1 VQIDRYYAGFLGQ
14 PLVIYYD
21 RKSITNQRRF
31 EMGKTKGSASKNDTS
46 KETVLYMA
54 LELSQNKWKLGF
66 SDGKKMRFIS
76 IAARVLERLHEEIEK
91 AKLKFNLQG
100 DVGIVSCYEA
110 GRDCF
115 RMHRYLLS
123 WGIGNVEVDS
133 SSIEVN
139 RRKRRTK
146 TDRIDA
152 RKLLQMLM
160 RYHGGERKTK
170 TDRIDARKLLQ
181 MLMRYHGG
189 ERKLW
194 SVVKVP
200 SVEAEDG
207 RQLNRELEA
216 LNKERTMHRS
226 RIRGLLIQQGLE
238 VRNPS
243 GKRFLEELA
252 CLRTWDGKALSE
264 DLKKRVVREY
274 ERLKMVEEQMKTLRK
289 ERERKVRSM
298 ATPSLRKV
306 VQLRTLY
313 GIGNTSSWDFVMEMF
328 GWREFRNRKEV
339 GAFPGLTPTPYDS
352 GGRRREQGISKTG
365 RGRIRALS
373 IQISWAGLRFQ
384 PASKLARW
392 FWERFG
398 HGGKRMRKIGIVA
411 VARKLLIDLWRY
423 LEYGVLPEGARL
435 RSAI

>member
-1 VQIDRYYAGFLGQ
+1 MEKTEGT
-14 PLVIYYD
+14 P
-21 RKSITNQRRF
+21 RKNSS
-31 EMGKTKGSASKNDTS
+31 TKKA
-46 KETVLYMA
+46 VLHLA
-54 LELSQNKWKLGF
+54 FELSERKWKLGF
-66 SDGKKMRFIS
+66 SDGRKMRFKS
-76 IAARVLERLHEEIEK
+76 MVARNLEQIHEEIEK
-91 AKLKFNLQG
+91 AEERFKLEG
-100 DVGIVSCYEA
+100 EIRIVSCYEA
-110 GRDCF
+110 GRDGF
-115 RMHRYLLS
+115 WLHRYLLS
-123 WGIGNVEVDS
+123 CAIENVVVDS

-139 RRKRRTK
+139 RRRRRTK

-160 RYHGGERKTK
+160 RYHGGEK
-170 TDRIDARKLLQ
+170 
-181 MLMRYHGG
+181 
-189 ERKLW
+189 KLW
-194 SVVKVP
+194 SVVNVP

-252 CLRTWDGKALSE
+252 SLRTWNGKALPE
-264 DLKKRVVREY
+264 DLRKRVVREY
-274 ERLKMVEEQMKTLRK
+274 ERLKLVEEQMKALRK
-289 ERERKVRSM
+289 ERERRVQSM
-298 ATPSLRKV
+298 ATPSFRKV
-306 VQLRTLY
+306 AQLRTLY

-328 GWREFRNRKEV
+328 GWREFQNRKEV

-352 GGRRREQGISKTG
+352 GGSRREQGISKTG

-373 IQISWAGLRFQ
+373 IQIAWGWLRFQ
-384 PASKLARW
+384 PESKLSKW

-398 HGGKRMRKIGIVA
+398 HGGKRMRRIGIVA

-423 LEYGVLPEGARL
+423 LEYGVIPEGVRL
-435 RSAI
+435 RPST